1 MPMHL
6 TPQQA
11 TESRSHGIKKRD
23 FSVSLCLRGPWLWM
37 TLCSVL
43 VAASTAS
50 ATVLL
55 PADFA
60 DFVAGSPVIVHGRV
74 VNIRS
79 VLAGPRR
86 SIESVVTLDVI
97 ESLRGNPG
105 PTVMFRVPN
114 GQVGRYRRILVGAPE
129 FEEGDEVV
137 VFLQARAPAIPTIF
151 GLSQGLD
158 RVVHDASA
166 RTLVTPPPMMARGL
180 AAERVVRGD
189 PARQPL
195 PI

>member
-1 MPMHL
+1 M
-6 TPQQA
+6 A
-11 TESRSHGIKKRD
+11 
-23 FSVSLCLRGPWLWM
+23 LCF
-37 TLCSVL
+37 VL
-43 VAASTAS
+43 VAARSAS

-60 DFVAGSPVIVHGRV
+60 DVVAGSPVIVHGRV
-74 VNIRS
+74 VDIRS

-151 GLSQGLD
+151 GLSQGLY

-195 PI
+195 PIEMFTREVRRALERAR